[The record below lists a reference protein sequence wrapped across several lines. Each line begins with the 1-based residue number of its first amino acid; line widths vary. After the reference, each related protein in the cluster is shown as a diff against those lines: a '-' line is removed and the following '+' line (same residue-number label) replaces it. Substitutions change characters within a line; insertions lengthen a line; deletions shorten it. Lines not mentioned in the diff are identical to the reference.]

1 MEGPSI
7 MLKSEDIAKYIDHTL
22 LASNATE
29 DKVIQLCKE
38 AIEHSFASVCVNSC
52 WTALCRD
59 LLKGT
64 DVKVC
69 TVVGF
74 PLGAMKSESKAYEAS
89 VAIKDGADEIDM
101 VINVGFLKDGKLDEV
116 EKDIAAVREACKDTL
131 LKVIIE
137 TCLLSD
143 EEKEIACRLAVNA
156 KADFVKTSTGF
167 STGGATEADVALMRA
182 VVKDALGVKASGGV
196 RSYETAVAMISS
208 GATRLGTSSGIAI
221 VQGASSHGAY

>member
-1 MEGPSI
+1 
-7 MLKSEDIAKYIDHTL
+7 MLKSEDIAKYIDDNV
-22 LASNATE
+22 LASNASE
-29 DKVIQLCKE
+29 DKIVQLCKE
-38 AIEHSFASVCVNSC
+38 AIEYSFASVCVNSC
-52 WTALCRD
+52 WTALCSD
-59 LLKGT
+59 LLKES

-74 PLGAMKSESKAYEAS
+74 PLGAMKSESKAFEAS
-89 VAIKDGADEIDM
+89 LAIKDGADEIDM

-116 EKDIAAVREACKDTL
+116 ERDIMLVREACNETL

-143 EEKEIACRLAVNA
+143 EEKESACRLAVNA

-167 STGGATEADVALMRA
+167 STGGATETDVALMRA

>member
-1 MEGPSI
+1 
-7 MLKSEDIAKYIDHTL
+7 MLKTEEIAKYIDHTL

-29 DKVIQLCKE
+29 DKVIQLCSEAKE
-38 AIEHSFASVCVNSC
+38 HLFASVCVNSC
-52 WTALCRD
+52 WTSLCAQQ
-59 LLKGT
+59 LKDS
-64 DVKVC
+64 DVSVC

-74 PLGAMKSESKAYEAS
+74 PLGAMKSESKAFEAAQA
-89 VAIKDGADEIDM
+89 VADGADEIDM
-101 VINVGFLKDGKLDEV
+101 VINVGFLKQGRLDAV
-116 EKDIAAVREACKDTL
+116 EKDIAMVKEACEGKL

-143 EEKEIACRLAVNA
+143 EEKETACRLAMNA

-167 STGGATEADVALMRA
+167 STGGATVKDVALMRS

-221 VQGASSHGAY
+221 VQGASSDGAY